1 MIQTL
6 CRNCNEV
13 FCLPV
18 IMWAAPCPYCGSHEI
33 YVAIWNED
41 TRECQLPTAISRWL
55 AVPIPIRADCD
66 RFID

>member
-41 TRECQLPTAISRWL
+41 TREYEAGTKI
-55 AVPIPIRADCD
+55 
-66 RFID
+66 